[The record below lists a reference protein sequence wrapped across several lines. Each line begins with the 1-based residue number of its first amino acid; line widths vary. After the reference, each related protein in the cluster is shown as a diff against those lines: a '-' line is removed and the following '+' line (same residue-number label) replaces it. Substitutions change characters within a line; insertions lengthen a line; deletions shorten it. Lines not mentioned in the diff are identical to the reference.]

1 MLFSNLVA
9 LGWPSFNLSPGLSFT
24 RVIYVM
30 AVSSYFMASSFRDSR
45 QLLFCFGRRSCRI
58 GEELLMRA
66 MNRVRE
72 LNPCDSEAGGIKAQP
87 AGCSASTQT
96 QLVQSQKGAGLVKLG
111 VTKLSPMSQIQ
122 PASHSSV
129 RRRMG
134 FAFLNGWGEK
144 IKRRT
149 QNTWK
154 LQAIYISLSIDTVLW
169 KPGGIICICAVSKCS
184 CSARAGVSSWGRGQ
198 HGGLWGL
205 KMS

>member
-1 MLFSNLVA
+1 MYFCFWLQDSFLGLRFLGMSSLFLEIFLLQCSIFLKHVILKPCS

-30 AVSSYFMASSFRDSR
+30 AVSSYFMVSSFRDSR
-45 QLLFCFGRRSCRI
+45 QLLVCFGRRSCRI

-66 MNRVRE
+66 MNRARE

-144 IKRRT
+144 NQKKNILWCIK
-149 QNTWK
+149 
-154 LQAIYISLSIDTVLW
+154 SIWNPNFSVH
-169 KPGGIICICAVSKCS
+169 K
-184 CSARAGVSSWGRGQ
+184 
-198 HGGLWGL
+198 
-205 KMS
+205 